1 MSKKKST
8 TVERM
13 LFESNLRQSIEQ
25 SLRTEDQLS
34 DMERQDYINQ
44 INDLKGYV
52 KQLLGMIDTLK
63 QTLDTVSAS
72 NRRNEELVK
81 KLTAQIEELQRL
93 VKNLEDR
100 DRRHNKNTFG
110 QKTHKVK
117 KRVEDGR
124 ANGENANGK
133 QDRDEEREDYDG
145 SHDSSDV
152 DQSGPSQ
159 NEEERLDFP
168 GNDNV

>member
-1 MSKKKST
+1 MRTGLVSIMKSSGNSLQFCFP
-8 TVERM
+8 VPSGM
-13 LFESNLRQSIEQ
+13 LSGFNIFP
-25 SLRTEDQLS
+25 
-34 DMERQDYINQ
+34 
-44 INDLKGYV
+44 KGYV

-81 KLTAQIEELQRL
+81 KLSAQIEELQRL

-100 DRRHNKNTFG
+100 DRRHNKNAFG
-110 QKTHKVK
+110 QKTHKAK

-145 SHDSSDV
+145 SHDSSKWFTNY
-152 DQSGPSQ
+152 P
-159 NEEERLDFP
+159 ERKISINYLE
-168 GNDNV
+168 VW

>member
-1 MSKKKST
+1 
-8 TVERM
+8 M

-110 QKTHKVK
+110 QKTHKAK

-133 QDRDEEREDYDG
+133 QDRDEERK
-145 SHDSSDV
+145 
-152 DQSGPSQ
+152 
-159 NEEERLDFP
+159 
-168 GNDNV
+168 

>member
-1 MSKKKST
+1 MLTFADAMSKKKST

-25 SLRTEDQLS
+25 SLRTEDKLS

-52 KQLLGMIDTLK
+52 KRLLDMIDTLK

-81 KLTAQIEELQRL
+81 KLTSQIEELQ
-93 VKNLEDR
+93 
-100 DRRHNKNTFG
+100 
-110 QKTHKVK
+110 
-117 KRVEDGR
+117 
-124 ANGENANGK
+124 
-133 QDRDEEREDYDG
+133 
-145 SHDSSDV
+145 
-152 DQSGPSQ
+152 
-159 NEEERLDFP
+159 
-168 GNDNV
+168 